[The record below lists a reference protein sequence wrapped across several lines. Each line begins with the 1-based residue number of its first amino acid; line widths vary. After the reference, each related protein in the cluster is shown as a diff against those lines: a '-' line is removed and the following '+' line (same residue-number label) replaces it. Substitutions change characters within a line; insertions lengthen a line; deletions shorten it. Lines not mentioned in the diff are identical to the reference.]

1 MKVIGITGGVGCG
14 KSMVM
19 DLIREHFNAY
29 VIKADDVGKNV
40 LNQGTSGYEQ
50 VVALF
55 GEEILMESGE
65 INRNRLAEIVFH
77 EPNKRMVLNSIVHP
91 QVKKRIVEEMARIRC
106 EEKYDFFVVEA
117 ALLLEDHYEVFCDE
131 VWYVYAEKEQ
141 RKKRLMESRG
151 YSPEKI
157 EKIIESQ
164 LDEEEFRKRCDFVL
178 DNSKSRQDTLNQLK
192 KMLVV
197 D

>member
-77 EPNKRMVLNSIVHP
+77 EPNKRMDLNSIVHP

-157 EKIIESQ
+157 EKIMESQ

>member
-157 EKIIESQ
+157 EKIMESQ

>member
-29 VIKADDVGKNV
+29 VIKADDVGKNI

-50 VVALF
+50 VVELF

-91 QVKKRIVEEMARIRC
+91 QVKKRIVEEMTRICC

-157 EKIIESQ
+157 EKIMESQ
-164 LDEEEFRKRCDFVL
+164 LGEEEFRKRCDFVL
-178 DNSKSRQDTLNQLK
+178 DNSKSKQDTLNQLK